1 MARLHTLIQD
11 NGRQAVLDLAY
22 DRRVVDAAAG
32 YLSTED
38 VEIGFLFSGWAYT
51 PLPHRRL
58 KDDETW
64 TVRTDHASVV
74 VQPGLFVPDDGEP
87 VPVGVPYGSRARL
100 ILLYL
105 QTQAIKTQTREVE
118 LGHNLTNW
126 MRRMNIP
133 KGGKSYADVKEQAN
147 RIARCRLSF
156 QFKQGSVSALVN
168 QHILD
173 QAVFNGD
180 PSSKNGSFAESVKI
194 SEGYYEQLKRHPL
207 PVEDAAVRQISN
219 NSMAIDLYIWL
230 AYRLHALNKP
240 TQVTWKSLHIQ
251 FGSGYGRL
259 DNFKI
264 RFKES
269 LALALA
275 VYPDADVKDGSTG
288 IILGPSRPPISAK
301 TKSAIYLND

>member
-1 MARLHTLIQD
+1 MTRLHTLIRN
-11 NGRQAVLDLAY
+11 NGRQAVLELDY

-32 YLSTED
+32 YLATED
-38 VEIGFLFSGWAYT
+38 VEVGFLFSGWAYT

-74 VQPGLFVPDDGEP
+74 VQPGLFVPEQGEP
-87 VPVGVPYGSRARL
+87 IPVGVPYGSRARL

-105 QTQAIKTQTREVE
+105 QTQAIKNQSREIE

-126 MRRMNIP
+126 MRKMNIP
-133 KGGKSYADVKEQAN
+133 KGGKSYTDVREQAD
-147 RIARCRLSF
+147 RIARCRLTF
-156 QFKQGSVSALVN
+156 QFRQGSFSGLLN

-173 QAVFNGD
+173 QAVFVGD
-180 PSSKNGSFAESVKI
+180 PNSPATHFAESVKL
-194 SEGYYEQLKRHPL
+194 SEGYYEQLKKHPL
-207 PVEDAAVRQISN
+207 PVEDAAIRQISN

-230 AYRLHALNKP
+230 AYRLHALSQA
-240 TQVTWKSLHIQ
+240 TQITWKSLHVQ

-259 DNFKI
+259 DNFKL

-269 LALALA
+269 MALALA
-275 VYPDADVKDGSTG
+275 VYPDADVRDGPVG
-288 IILGPSRPPISAK
+288 IVLNPSRPPVSSK
-301 TKSAIYLND
+301 TRTVSIER